1 MHWTTIL
8 LKRYKEALVAFDKDY
23 VTGYH
28 FLRENHLL
36 SGMCIFLEYNNL
48 SSEIINTYI
57 RDYVYTR
64 TNRLV
69 YLTEIPHVI
78 NAIKPGNTEA
88 VTQTI
93 KTRIQHLHKMRE
105 ELEITEPFKP

>member
-8 LKRYKEALVAFDKDY
+8 LKRYKEALTAFDKDY

-28 FLRENHLL
+28 FLRENNLL
-36 SGMCIFLEYNNL
+36 SGMCLFLEFNRLN
-48 SSEIINTYI
+48 SKIIDTYI
-57 RDYVYTR
+57 RDYVIR
-64 TNRLV
+64 RANRLV
-69 YLTEIPHVI
+69 YLTGVPYVI

-93 KTRIQHLHKMRE
+93 KVRIQHLHQMRE
-105 ELEITEPFKP
+105 ELEITEPLTL

>member
-36 SGMCIFLEYNNL
+36 SGMCLFLEFNRLN
-48 SSEIINTYI
+48 SKIIDTYI
-57 RDYVYTR
+57 RDYVIRR

-69 YLTEIPHVI
+69 YLTEIPCVI
-78 NAIKPGNTEA
+78 NAVFPGNTEA

-93 KTRIQHLHKMRE
+93 KVRIQHLHQMRE